1 MARFGDL
8 NNSEKTKLIAE
19 INAKVAE
26 RQKEK
31 AILEDIRKR
40 TDDLKNLPL
49 KEIILEDGDGRPALI
64 GHINA
69 LAKRVLELESFHFE
83 VGEKEFAQVAA
94 EERVL
99 VKMPKA
105 SMSSQG

>member
-31 AILEDIRKR
+31 AILKTFVKEQM
-40 TDDLKNLPL
+40 TLKIFL
-49 KEIILEDGDGRPALI
+49 
-64 GHINA
+64 
-69 LAKRVLELESFHFE
+69 
-83 VGEKEFAQVAA
+83 
-94 EERVL
+94 
-99 VKMPKA
+99 
-105 SMSSQG
+105 